1 VTLRLYDTMSR
12 SMRDFEPVRDGQASI
27 YLCGAT
33 VQSEPH
39 IGHVRSN
46 VSFDIVR
53 RWLIHRGYDVTF
65 IRNVTDID
73 DKILAKSAEAG
84 VPWWAWASL
93 NDRAFSEAYA
103 ALGCLPPTY
112 DPRATGH
119 ITEMITLMQT
129 LIAGGHAYAA
139 DGDVYF
145 DVQSFPRYGRL
156 SGQKTDQMQP
166 AGDSAG
172 DARKRD
178 PRDFALW
185 KAAKPGEPSWPTP
198 WGDGR
203 PGWHLECSAMAGKYL
218 GDHFDIHG
226 GGIDLIFPHHENEI
240 AQSVAAGERFAKY
253 WMHNAWVTMSG
264 EKMSKSLG
272 NGLLVS
278 QMVKQWRP
286 VELRYYLGTPH
297 YRSTIDFSEAALGD
311 AALAYRRIET
321 FVTNAHSALG
331 HPPDLAMLPKE
342 FVDAMNDDFGVPAA
356 VAVIHSSVRAG
367 NTAMKD
373 GDLVALDTA
382 LGEVLAMTAVLGLNP
397 MDWAQDESHELTAV
411 VDALAG
417 SVIAER
423 EQARARKDFE
433 TADKLR
439 DLLVRAGIEVEDTAT
454 GARWSLSRGGS

>member
-1 VTLRLYDTMSR
+1 
-12 SMRDFEPVRDGQASI
+12 
-27 YLCGAT
+27 
-33 VQSEPH
+33 
-39 IGHVRSN
+39 
-46 VSFDIVR
+46 
-53 RWLIHRGYDVTF
+53 
-65 IRNVTDID
+65 
-73 DKILAKSAEAG
+73 
-84 VPWWAWASL
+84 
-93 NDRAFSEAYA
+93 
-103 ALGCLPPTY
+103 
-112 DPRATGH
+112 
-119 ITEMITLMQT
+119 
-129 LIAGGHAYAA
+129 
-139 DGDVYF
+139 
-145 DVQSFPRYGRL
+145 
-156 SGQKTDQMQP
+156 
-166 AGDSAG
+166 
-172 DARKRD
+172 
-178 PRDFALW
+178 
-185 KAAKPGEPSWPTP
+185 
-198 WGDGR
+198 
-203 PGWHLECSAMAGKYL
+203 
-218 GDHFDIHG
+218 
-226 GGIDLIFPHHENEI
+226 
-240 AQSVAAGERFAKY
+240 
-253 WMHNAWVTMSG
+253 MHNAWVTMSG

-454 GARWSLSRGGS
+454 GARWSLTRGGS